1 LSFARQLLQFY
12 NIQKSPLAQG
22 GFMAR
27 SSLIQLGLTAMIA
40 VCPATAAFGLV
51 EPNHHLT
58 SKAVANLLQR
68 GESVIRPETV
78 VISNKKFANRFDA
91 TTNIQVDAKS
101 GAVRIITGD
110 LAPAAAS
117 IQARELT
124 DIATNWIAAH
134 EDILQVQ
141 VDDVSPVD
149 AATLIT
155 PDVQFLRFSV
165 ARDGIPVQDASIN
178 FRFKQGKL
186 VQIQSRSF
194 GEALNDAAAGFIS
207 AKAAVT
213 AIAPGARVTA
223 TGQKYRVQAVANG
236 YKLVLVNTALV
247 DIDGEQLKVQT
258 SARTGELFV
267 SENTRRYVG
276 NQAHGSVFPRTYFE
290 STTNDVP
297 MMELDIQAGSSTVT
311 SGLDGKFPFAGTVA
325 PAVSGLKGKKFRV
338 NSRTGTAVS
347 RTAIENG
354 DGWDLNLDVTTEKD
368 QAQVHTFHHLNLMV
382 QKAKKYVSSAWMD
395 RPLTANVNLGQT
407 CNAYWDGYSVNF
419 FSAGGGCGNTGLIS
433 DVMYHEWGHG
443 FDENT
448 GGIDDGAYSEG
459 FGDIM
464 SMVMTDDSRL
474 GPGFRS
480 NGGIVRDMEP
490 DKVYPKDRGEVH
502 AEGLIIGGT
511 FWDLFKSLSAK
522 YDAATAND
530 LVSGIA
536 FKTIFT
542 ATTYKDVYEAAL
554 VVNDND
560 ADTTTAAPDFCEIN
574 GAFALHGLATKSADC
589 D

>member
-1 LSFARQLLQFY
+1 
-12 NIQKSPLAQG
+12 
-22 GFMAR
+22 MAR
-27 SSLIQLGLTAMIA
+27 SSLIKLGLTAMIA
-40 VCPATAAFGLV
+40 VGPATSALGLV
-51 EPNHHLT
+51 APEHHLA
-58 SKAVANLLQR
+58 SKVVASLLQK
-68 GESVIRPETV
+68 GESVIRPDT
-78 VISNKKFANRFDA
+78 ISVSPEKFAHRFDQS
-91 TTNIQVDAKS
+91 TKILMDAQS
-101 GAVRIITGD
+101 GAMRMITGD
-110 LAPAAAS
+110 LAPEAS
-117 IQARELT
+117 SLQVRELT
-124 DIATNWIAAH
+124 DIATNWIASH
-134 EDILQVQ
+134 EDILQVT
-141 VDDVSPVD
+141 VDDVSPID
-149 AATLIT
+149 QATLIT

-165 ARDGIPVQDASIN
+165 SRDGVRVQDASIN

-194 GEALNDAAAGFIS
+194 GEALNEATTGFVSSKEAIS
-207 AKAAVT
+207 ALAPHAV
-213 AIAPGARVTA
+213 ISEV
-223 TGQKYRVQAVANG
+223 GQTYRVKATNAG

-247 DIDGEQLKVQT
+247 DVDGERLKVQT
-258 SARTGELFV
+258 SARTGELFA
-267 SENTRRYVG
+267 SENTRRYAG
-276 NQAHGSVFPRTYFE
+276 NHAHGKVFPRTYFE
-290 STTNDVP
+290 STVTDVS
-297 MMELDIQAGSSTVT
+297 MMELDIQTGGATIT
-311 SGLDGKFPFAGTVA
+311 TGLDGKFPFSGTAA
-325 PAVSGLKGKKFRV
+325 PVISGLKGKKFRV

-347 RTAIENG
+347 RTATKVG
-354 DGWDLNLDVTTEKD
+354 DDWDLNLDVSTEKD

-382 QKAKKYVSSAWMD
+382 QKAKKYVSSPWME
-395 RPLTANVNLGQT
+395 RPLTANVNLSQT

-511 FWDLFKSLSAK
+511 FWDLFKGLSAK
-522 YDAATAND
+522 YDAAKAND
-530 LVSGIA
+530 LVSAIA

-542 ATTYKDVYEAAL
+542 ATTYRDVYEAAL

-560 ADTTTAAPDFCEIN
+560 TDTTTPAPDFCEIN
-574 GAFALHGLATKSADC
+574 TAFALHGLASKSPDC
-589 D
+589 E